1 MWYTGKIDWRK
12 IEQTFFMHLHIII
25 WQEEQRHNVRSKPD
39 NTISIFMTKGAK
51 SLNLWAPISVIM
63 KQEYRGVQKKWIKC
77 ERAKMV
83 CTVDTQLT
91 SANLLL
97 MIWLCSFHLIVF
109 MGSLCHVSNK
119 LMYVLVMNCFCVHSS
134 VILFSLVTSQLMK

>member
-1 MWYTGKIDWRK
+1 MNYINHIACDIQARLMKENRTDI
-12 IEQTFFMHLHIII
+12 FMHLYIII

-77 ERAKMV
+77 ESAKMV

-97 MIWLCSFHLIVF
+97 VIWLCSFRVDTL
-109 MGSLCHVSNK
+109 MRTTLGSYNK
-119 LMYVLVMNCFCVHSS
+119 TKQGNINLEKNH
-134 VILFSLVTSQLMK
+134 MKSHEYC